1 MSVAEYTKIKI
12 KNDPGRARRVG
23 DARTF
28 QRYAAG
34 IIRLVPATAI
44 AIGRRIAHLM
54 IPLLM
59 VGVTA
64 AGCGGD
70 VQTAGPTA
78 PSPASA
84 KPTIEYARADTGHQ
98 GDGRRRQGRP
108 VFSCEGCR
116 SSDLRN

>member
-34 IIRLVPATAI
+34 IIRLVPATAL

-59 VGVTA
+59 VGVT
-64 AGCGGD
+64 
-70 VQTAGPTA
+70 Q
-78 PSPASA
+78 PAVA
-84 KPTIEYARADTGHQ
+84 VMCRLPARPLRHPRARS
-98 GDGRRRQGRP
+98 RRSRRG
-108 VFSCEGCR
+108 
-116 SSDLRN
+116 